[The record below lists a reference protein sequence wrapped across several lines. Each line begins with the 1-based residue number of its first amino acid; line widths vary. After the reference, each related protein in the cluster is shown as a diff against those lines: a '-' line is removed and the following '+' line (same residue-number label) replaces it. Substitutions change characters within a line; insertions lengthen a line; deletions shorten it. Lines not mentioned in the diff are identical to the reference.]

1 MIQNTQNTRKKN
13 WIYLAYIAPIG
24 SLLGLVSYY
33 YNSVYGTFTII
44 AVQYSIL
51 LAFSIIMIIFI
62 GLRVYNRPNIDG
74 LKLGTAHAYLTA
86 TTTFITATYAAFG
99 IALTILWGNFFTL
112 AIEKDNRPFMNTL
125 KEQGIVLLVIIII
138 SGVTVLYTFIL
149 PLLHH
154 INDLEDEKKDEPT
167 DIVD

>member
-1 MIQNTQNTRKKN
+1 
-13 WIYLAYIAPIG
+13 
-24 SLLGLVSYY
+24 
-33 YNSVYGTFTII
+33 
-44 AVQYSIL
+44 
-51 LAFSIIMIIFI
+51 
-62 GLRVYNRPNIDG
+62 
-74 LKLGTAHAYLTA
+74 
-86 TTTFITATYAAFG
+86 
-99 IALTILWGNFFTL
+99 
-112 AIEKDNRPFMNTL
+112 MNTL